1 MDASSNGLIA
11 QLAIADQALLLRGAT
26 TIQLHAGDRLSTL
39 HGSSPQ
45 IYFPIRG
52 VIALYIGDQ
61 DKASSVGLA
70 IALIG
75 AEGAV
80 GLQVA
85 LGFSPD
91 SFQLLVQSPG
101 EAYVVDGLVAQRLAQ
116 RRQPVLL
123 NFSRYLWT
131 VYENIASLASKAYTQ
146 DIKMR
151 LAHWLLLSA
160 QRCAPDPLSITHAQI
175 AKMLGVRRVSISL
188 AAREMKLM
196 RYISYNRGRVE
207 LLNVPALEL
216 LAKK

>member
-1 MDASSNGLIA
+1 M
-11 QLAIADQALLLRGAT
+11 
-26 TIQLHAGDRLSTL
+26 
-39 HGSSPQ
+39 
-45 IYFPIRG
+45 
-52 VIALYIGDQ
+52 YIGDQ